1 MKSKHIF
8 WGILFLFSTLFLFS
22 GVQVEGNP
30 LLGSAGNLPNLVK
43 IKCEKIDKIAK
54 PITQN
59 QSLSVQTS
67 FIGFYRYPVEDKA
80 WIQVFDHTGYYRD
93 LNFMGGITILN
104 AEEGDFWNTSLLC
117 PSGITL
123 NWGQVT
129 FSDNCFRNPDWEPI
143 CGSSNVILYYPLGV
157 QCIDSGTYT
166 MSFYKNEIFLFS
178 KIFIIEPRIAPFKL
192 TPYDQRDYPD
202 HYDNRCRAELNGV
215 AAYYNCD
222 QLNWMLLMN
231 LLPPDLHFENATIA
245 QRGCA
250 LTSAAMLL
258 KYHGVN
264 VDPPTLNQ
272 YLSQRLNYDNEMRGY
287 DFNGNMIWKEV
298 IEFARQQNVNIS
310 YQNSDLY
317 PPFNPSLETTI
328 CKWGPQILGVRNNKH
343 FVMASGEDNS
353 RTTIEIIDPFGGTR
367 TNIQDNYNGVINSV
381 RYFMGPEV
389 DPPADNS
396 YLYISF
402 HSPGELILM
411 DPLGRKTGR
420 DPINGTDY
428 EEIPNSSYGK
438 EYEEDAETGET
449 VGEDFKTIEIGQ
461 PLAGD
466 YKLQV
471 VGTGF
476 GTYNLEI
483 RGRATSGGFPSVTN
497 FTLVPISPNNV
508 HIYGFKY
515 QLTPSSEIQF
525 NALEGNFDGK
535 GQRPSDVNKF
545 ISYVTPTQSRT
556 TLPAGEKM
564 YGLVL
569 IYDKAIIAATFAA
582 TLNGRDIKGL
592 FKPQPGQAEAVWLML
607 DPGSNTLV
615 ISVDGNLENRVAT
628 DTDRLV
634 FIVQ

>member
-1 MKSKHIF
+1 MRFKHVF
-8 WGILFLFSTLFLFS
+8 RGILFLFSIFFLFS
-22 GVQVEGNP
+22 VVQVEGNP
-30 LLGSAGNLPNLVK
+30 LLGSVGNLPNLSK
-43 IKCEKIDKIAK
+43 ITCKKINETAK
-54 PITQN
+54 PIAQN
-59 QSLSVQTS
+59 QLLAAQTS
-67 FIGFYRYPVEDKA
+67 FIGFFRYPVEDKV

-93 LNFMGGITILN
+93 LSFMGGIMILN
-104 AEEGDFWNTSLLC
+104 VEEGDFWNTSLLC

-129 FSDNCFRNPDWEPI
+129 FSDNCFRNPDWEPN
-143 CGSSNVILYYPLGV
+143 CGSSNILIYYPLGV

-166 MSFYKNEIFLFS
+166 MNFYKNEIFLFS
-178 KIFIIEPRIAPFKL
+178 KAFIIEPRIAPFKL

-202 HYDNRCRAELNGV
+202 HYDNRCRAVLNGV
-215 AAYYNCD
+215 VNYYNCD
-222 QLNWMLLMN
+222 LLNFMLLMN
-231 LLPPDLHFENATIA
+231 LLPSDLQYENATIA

-264 VDPPTLNQ
+264 VDPQTLNQ
-272 YLSQRLNYDNEMRGY
+272 WLSQRITDWEMRGY
-287 DFNGNMIWKEV
+287 DLDGNVRWPEV
-298 IEFARQQNVNIS
+298 VEFALQQNVNIS
-310 YQNSDLY
+310 YLGRDLRS
-317 PPFNPSLETTI
+317 PFNPSLETTI
-328 CKWGPQILGVRNNKH
+328 CKWGPQILGVKNDNH
-343 FVMASGEDNS
+343 FVMASGEDNP
-353 RTTIEIIDPFGGTR
+353 RTTIEIIDPSGGVR
-367 TNIQDNYNGVINSV
+367 TNIRDKYNGEISSV

-389 DPPADNS
+389 DQPAENS
-396 YLYISF
+396 YIYISF
-402 HSPGELILM
+402 HSPGELVLT

-420 DPINGTDY
+420 DPLSGTDY

-438 EYEEDAETGET
+438 EYEHDDETGET
-449 VGEDFKTIEIGQ
+449 VGEDFKTLEIVQ
-461 PLAGD
+461 PLAGN
-466 YKLQV
+466 YKLQII
-471 VGTGF
+471 GTGF

-483 RGRATSGGFPSVTN
+483 CGRATSGGFPSVTN

-569 IYDKAIIAATFAA
+569 IYDKAIIPATFAA
-582 TLNGRDIKGL
+582 ILNGRDIKDL

-615 ISVDGNLENRVAT
+615 ISVDGNLENRAAT